1 VFSGPLSD
9 MELRTLRAWF
19 VGGLALLGC
28 VHGLP
33 SLAQVNAKQLVHNEE
48 AILFQADN
56 LSYDRNSDTITA
68 EGHVEAAYGKR
79 LLFANRVKYNQ
90 TTGIVTATGDV
101 VLTDPDG
108 STLFADQAQLSDD
121 LRDGIVRGIGLR
133 MAENSAMAAASATR
147 TGENLTTLD
156 RAVYSPCKLCPEK
169 GETIPAWRI
178 RARKVTHDKQAKRI
192 VYNHAFLD
200 AFGVPIA
207 YTPYFSHADPS
218 VKRESGFLPPSVG
231 NSSELG
237 RKFEIPYYWN
247 LSPSRDLTLSPLI
260 TSREGTVM
268 KGLYEERTQHGRFEF
283 EGSLTRVDERD
294 INNNKTGA
302 KQTRGHIFSRGRYAL
317 SPYDILGF
325 DIERTTDDTYLSRY
339 SFTGIDTLTSRLF
352 TEHKSGR
359 DMGTVD
365 FLLFQGLNQDD
376 DPGITPMILPLL
388 HYSGKTDPDA
398 AGGRFGFDADAL
410 VLRRRDG
417 QDSHRISL
425 DGGWQ
430 RNYVSGLGEVYS
442 IFANLRGDAYY
453 IDDITIRNDKNDLTG
468 RLLPQ
473 AGVTWRLPFANRTET
488 LTQVV
493 EPIAQMIASPYG
505 GNPDDIPNE
514 DSGSFEFDSTNLFSP
529 TRFPG
534 LDRWEGGPRA
544 NLGVKWGAYSD
555 DGGYASV
562 LLGQVWRVKGDSTF
576 AAETGLDDE
585 RSDYVGSVAISPS
598 PWFEV
603 LHRFRLDRKDLG
615 YKRSEVDLNAGPSQL
630 RISIGYI
637 RLARELSD
645 AALTSREEIAGAMV
659 AQLNENWSLSATSR
673 RELGEN
679 STIGTNAGLFYQDEC
694 MIFGFIYDRRYTR
707 DRDVQPSSSINF
719 KISLLNLG

>member
-1 VFSGPLSD
+1 L
-9 MELRTLRAWF
+9 L
-19 VGGLALLGC
+19 VGGLALIGC
-28 VHGLP
+28 VHAIP
-33 SLAQVNAKQLVHNEE
+33 SLAQAPAKQPVQNQE

-56 LSYDRNSDTITA
+56 LTYDQNSDTITA

-90 TTGIVTATGDV
+90 TTGIVTAAGDV

-108 STLFADQAQLSDD
+108 STLFADQAQLNDD
-121 LRDGIVRGIGLR
+121 LRDGVVRGIGLR
-133 MAENSAMAAASATR
+133 MADNSAMAAASAIR
-147 TGENLTTLD
+147 TGDNLTTLD

-169 GETIPAWRI
+169 GKTTPTWQI
-178 RARKVTHDKQAKRI
+178 RARNVTHDKRAKRI
-192 VYNHAFLD
+192 VYRHAFLD

-218 VKRESGFLPPSVG
+218 VKRESGFLPPSLG

-237 RKFEIPYYWN
+237 RKVEIPYYWN
-247 LSPSRDLTLSPLI
+247 ISPSRGLTVSPLI

-268 KGLYEERTQHGRFEF
+268 KGLYEERTRRGRFEL

-294 INNNKTGA
+294 SNNNKTGE
-302 KQTRGHIFSRGRYAL
+302 KQTRGHIFSRGRYAI
-317 SPYDILGF
+317 SPNDILGF
-325 DIERTTDDTYLSRY
+325 DIERTTDDTFLSRY
-339 SFTGIDTLTSRLF
+339 SLTGIDTLTSRLF
-352 TEHKSGR
+352 TEHRAGR

-365 FLLFQGLNQDD
+365 FIMFQGLNQDD
-376 DPGITPMILPLL
+376 DPGLTPMILPLL
-388 HYSGKTDPDA
+388 NYSGKTDPDA
-398 AGGRFGFDADAL
+398 AGGRFGFDANAL

-453 IDDITIRNDKNDLTG
+453 IDDIAIRNDKNDLTG

-473 AGVTWRLPFANRTET
+473 AGVEWRLPFASRTEV
-488 LTQVV
+488 LTQIV
-493 EPIAQMIASPYG
+493 EPIAQVIVSPYG

-534 LDRWEGGPRA
+534 RDRWEGGPRA
-544 NLGVKWGAYSD
+544 NVGMKWGAYRD

-562 LLGQVWRVKGDSTF
+562 LLGQVWRIKEDSTF
-576 AAETGLDDE
+576 AAETGLSNE
-585 RSDYVGSVAISPS
+585 RSDYVGNIAVSPS

-603 LHRFRLDRKDLG
+603 LHRFRLDRNDLH
-615 YKRSEVDLNAGPSQL
+615 YRRSEIDLNAGPSQL
-630 RISIGYI
+630 RVGIGYV

-645 AALTSREEIAGAMV
+645 AALTSREEVVGSMH
-659 AQLNENWSLSATSR
+659 AQFNENWSLSASSR

-679 STIGTNAGLFYQDEC
+679 STVGTNAGLFYQDEC
-694 MIFGFIYDRRYTR
+694 VIFGFIYDRRYTR